1 MSTHYCRSNPTSSR
15 YGQHWTS
22 DEILNVFSP
31 SETTY
36 NATSE
41 WLIGSGISKNRISYT
56 ANRATLAFD
65 ATAEEI
71 EALLDTQYFLYHHA
85 HTQDQAL
92 ACDQYNV
99 PAHMEEHIDFITPG
113 IGLSKRSKSRK
124 EPQKLAKRQ
133 FNGTS
138 FDSYGQNY
146 TLADCS
152 NGALPQCISTLY
164 NIPPQTSC
172 HPDNSLGIFEF
183 NATYVQDD
191 MDLFFKYMA
200 PQIPVGTAA
209 DNNLI
214 NGAKTDP
221 SIVLDGSTYTPALE
235 SNLDFQI
242 AWPLMYPQNLTL
254 FSALMTDSQ
263 LAIDL
268 NTSTTATQFGSLI
281 EDDAIDDLA
290 SALDA
295 SYCTGSSNSPC
306 GVLEAPKVLSISYG
320 NDESDVPPAKTQ
332 RLCNEF
338 LKLGLQGT
346 TILVGSGDGGVAS
359 HKATCIGPQNNTF
372 DPQFPASCPWVTT
385 VGGTMLNPDGTLT
398 SPEVA
403 AYTPYPPDPTEDYAT
418 SGGFSNHFSAPSYQ
432 TPTLARY
439 FYQSPPPY
447 PSYNYTGPA
456 SIGAGGGRFN
466 RLGRGIPDVSALS
479 LNITTVQNGSPVP
492 VSGTSASTPIFASI
506 VARINNERLKAGKSS
521 VGFINPVLYANPQAL
536 RDLVLGSTV
545 GCNTTGFGAGS
556 GWDPATGLGTPDYTR
571 MLALFMSL
579 P

>member
-1 MSTHYCRSNPTSSR
+1 
-15 YGQHWTS
+15 
-22 DEILNVFSP
+22 
-31 SETTY
+31 
-36 NATSE
+36 
-41 WLIGSGISKNRISYT
+41 
-56 ANRATLAFD
+56 
-65 ATAEEI
+65 
-71 EALLDTQYFLYHHA
+71 
-85 HTQDQAL
+85 
-92 ACDQYNV
+92 
-99 PAHMEEHIDFITPG
+99 MEEHIDFITPG

-295 SYCTGSSNSPC
+295 VSPQISFKTASLLLMFPSSRT
-306 GVLEAPKVLSISYG
+306 VLVQATPLAV
-320 NDESDVPPAKTQ
+320 
-332 RLCNEF
+332 F
-338 LKLGLQGT
+338 LKLQRFSQSLM
-346 TILVGSGDGGVAS
+346 
-359 HKATCIGPQNNTF
+359 
-372 DPQFPASCPWVTT
+372 
-385 VGGTMLNPDGTLT
+385 GTMNQMFLQPRHKDFAM
-398 SPEVA
+398 SECRHCR
-403 AYTPYPPDPTEDYAT
+403 
-418 SGGFSNHFSAPSYQ
+418 SK
-432 TPTLARY
+432 
-439 FYQSPPPY
+439 
-447 PSYNYTGPA
+447 
-456 SIGAGGGRFN
+456 
-466 RLGRGIPDVSALS
+466 
-479 LNITTVQNGSPVP
+479 VP
-492 VSGTSASTPIFASI
+492 IAV
-506 VARINNERLKAGKSS
+506 ES
-521 VGFINPVLYANPQAL
+521 V
-536 RDLVLGSTV
+536 
-545 GCNTTGFGAGS
+545 
-556 GWDPATGLGTPDYTR
+556 
-571 MLALFMSL
+571 
-579 P
+579 